1 MGVPV
6 KQKPVK
12 LIASLIYGDNGHLRQ
27 AEEQLK
33 EAYGPFGKQQTV
45 LPFDYTDYYLDEFG
59 PGLSRKLICFEK
71 LVDPEKVS
79 EIKIA
84 TNEIEDRSR
93 IDKKRK
99 VNIDPGYVTEAK
111 LVLLTTKDY
120 SHRIYL
126 GKRIFAEPT
135 LCFRA
140 GTFVPWPWTYPDYAS
155 PEIVSYFNGV
165 RESYME
171 DARGRKGL
179 CS

>member
-12 LIASLIYGDNGHLRQ
+12 LVASLIYSEDSHRQ
-27 AEEQLK
+27 RAEEQLEK
-33 EAYGPFGKQQTV
+33 AYGPFDDRQTV
-45 LPFDYTDYYLDEFG
+45 LPFDYTDYYLEEFG
-59 PGLSRKLICFEK
+59 PGLLRKLVCFKK
-71 LVDPEKVS
+71 LVDRKRIPG
-79 EIKIA
+79 IKLV
-84 TNEIEDRSR
+84 TNRIEDRSR
-93 IDKKRK
+93 RGGKRR

-120 SHRIYL
+120 SHRIYV
-126 GKRIFAEPT
+126 GKSIFAEST
-135 LCFRA
+135 LCFRK

-171 DARGRKGL
+171 EIRGKKGI